1 MGLKKSSCVWQ
12 MISPDTSPE
21 ICIWPLSR
29 SNISLTYASQN
40 FRLSAGET
48 APNWTRN
55 QLLLKCFT
63 TIDNMLNQVNMPAS
77 KVDRPLSTDIYHL
90 SETGCSG
97 ATSVQRICKGA
108 ISRNTL
114 CSLTWMQTNSALKNT
129 ARNKGFLMPQNLLL
143 NVLLFHYQTCEE
155 GLKESRILF
164 NFH

>member
-1 MGLKKSSCVWQ
+1 MIPNGILVKCSVSFKKLRKLNKCRTKEEVMGLKKSSCVWQ

-77 KVDRPLSTDIYHL
+77 KVDRPSSTDIYHL

-114 CSLTWMQTNSALKNT
+114 CSLT
-129 ARNKGFLMPQNLLL
+129 
-143 NVLLFHYQTCEE
+143 
-155 GLKESRILF
+155 
-164 NFH
+164 